1 MLTALQGGYEMDVV
15 WPQYF
20 NIYIYIYL
28 YLNVEASMH
37 TYIYIYIC
45 VCVCVCLC
53 GPLQFEFRQTHLAV
67 FLQLFGAKGR
77 KKRAKSEMA
86 ST

>member
-20 NIYIYIYL
+20 NIYIYL

-37 TYIYIYIC
+37 TYIYIYIY
-45 VCVCVCLC
+45 VCVCLC

>member
-1 MLTALQGGYEMDVV
+1 MKWMLFGH
-15 WPQYF
+15 
-20 NIYIYIYL
+20 NISIYIYIY
-28 YLNVEASMH
+28 VKASMH
-37 TYIYIYIC
+37 TYTCIYIY
-45 VCVCVCLC
+45 VCVCLC

-77 KKRAKSEMA
+77 KKCAKSEMA

>member
-1 MLTALQGGYEMDVV
+1 MFATCELAMLTALQGGYEMDVV

-37 TYIYIYIC
+37 TYTYMC
-45 VCVCVCLC
+45 VCVFV
-53 GPLQFEFRQTHLAV
+53 R
-67 FLQLFGAKGR
+67 
-77 KKRAKSEMA
+77 S
-86 ST
+86 STI

>member
-1 MLTALQGGYEMDVV
+1 MFATCELAMLTALQGGYEMDVV

-20 NIYIYIYL
+20 NIYIYL

-45 VCVCVCLC
+45 VCVCV
-53 GPLQFEFRQTHLAV
+53 FVR
-67 FLQLFGAKGR
+67 
-77 KKRAKSEMA
+77 S
-86 ST
+86 STI

>member
-1 MLTALQGGYEMDVV
+1 MKWMLFGH
-15 WPQYF
+15 
-20 NIYIYIYL
+20 NISIYIYIYL
-28 YLNVEASMH
+28 YVKARMH
-37 TYIYIYIC
+37 TYTCICIYIYIY
-45 VCVCVCLC
+45 VCVCLC

>member
-1 MLTALQGGYEMDVV
+1 MKWMLFGH
-15 WPQYF
+15 
-20 NIYIYIYL
+20 NISIYIYIYL

-37 TYIYIYIC
+37 TYTYM
-45 VCVCVCLC
+45 CVCVCLC

>member
-1 MLTALQGGYEMDVV
+1 MKWMLFGH
-15 WPQYF
+15 
-20 NIYIYIYL
+20 NISIYIYL

-37 TYIYIYIC
+37 TYTCIYIYIY